1 MSHNNNAVMRLV
13 TPYMDPRTLARVA
26 ATSRNARAMASPRQ
40 KEFALIRRLVRRR
53 AAIKKHFENRRPATA
68 TRRGSKGRIASPLY
82 TNRIEAIRRIKV
94 IRKANNSENANAKAN
109 AKATVLAMKLRRL
122 RQAASQAYLNYQ
134 RAGTNAAW
142 NRFVLI
148 HRKTLKPG
156 QPNITR
162 TEARNAAR
170 VTARRMYN

>member
-1 MSHNNNAVMRLV
+1 MSHNNNALMRLV

-82 TNRIEAIRRIKV
+82 RNRIEAIRRIKV
-94 IRKANNSENANAKAN
+94 IRKANNSEN

-122 RQAASQAYLNYQ
+122 RQAASQAYLNDQ
-134 RAGTNAAW
+134 RAGTNNAW
-142 NRFVLI
+142 NRFVRI

-170 VTARRMYN
+170 VTARRMFN

>member
-68 TRRGSKGRIASPLY
+68 TRGGRKGRL
-82 TNRIEAIRRIKV
+82 TGNLF
-94 IRKANNSENANAKAN
+94 NAKLA
-109 AKATVLAMKLRRL
+109 AHERSQMTPAAVLRSKLRERRL
-122 RQAASQAYLNYQ
+122 QAGRAYWKYISN
-134 RAGTNAAW
+134 RTNDSW
-142 NRFVLI
+142 NRFVRI
-148 HRKTLKPG
+148 HVKTGGL
-156 QPNITR
+156 PNINR
-162 TEARNAAR
+162 AA
-170 VTARRMYN
+170 ARRMYNQAI

>member
-13 TPYMDPRTLARVA
+13 TPYMDPKTLARFA
-26 ATSRNARAMASPRQ
+26 ATSRNARTMSSPKQ
-40 KEFALIRRLVRRR
+40 KDYALIKRLVRRR
-53 AAIKKHFENRRPATA
+53 AAIVKHMRNPTTGRRT
-68 TRRGSKGRIASPLY
+68 RIASPLY
-82 TNRIEAIRRIKV
+82 RNRIEAIRHAKV

-134 RAGTNAAW
+134 RAGTNATW
-142 NRFVLI
+142 NRFVRI

-162 TEARNAAR
+162 TEARNEAR
-170 VTARRMYN
+170 VAARRMFN

>member
-1 MSHNNNAVMRLV
+1 MSHNNNALLRLL
-13 TPYMDPRTLARVA
+13 TPYLDPRTLARFA
-26 ATSRNARAMASPRQ
+26 ATSRNARAMASPKQ
-40 KEFALIRRLVRRR
+40 KDYALIKRLVRRR
-53 AAIKKHFENRRPATA
+53 AAIKKHFEERRPATA

-82 TNRIEAIRRIKV
+82 RNRIEAIRRIKV
-94 IRKANNSENANAKAN
+94 IRKANSENANAKAN

-134 RAGTNAAW
+134 RAGTNNAW

-162 TEARNAAR
+162 TEARNEAR
-170 VTARRMYN
+170 VAARRMFN